1 MTLEMH
7 ILEREKQSLLQGRAE
22 GIALGEKKGRA
33 EGRAEG
39 IAKGSH
45 SKAVETAI
53 KMKEKKFS
61 TDTIAEITGLSAS
74 EIESL

>member
-7 ILEREKQSLLQGRAE
+7 ILEREKKSLLQ
-22 GIALGEKKGRA
+22 
-33 EGRAEG
+33 GRAEG

-53 KMKEKKFS
+53 NLKKKG
-61 TDTIAEITGLSAS
+61 IALDIISDATGLSLT
-74 EIESL
+74 EVQSL